1 MDIRIAGLARDYYS
15 EGKRIKALDRVD
27 LTIPGNRIFTLLGPS
42 GCGKTTLLRCIVGL
56 ETPDAGE
63 IAIGEEVVF
72 SAARNIFVPP
82 EKRGLGMVFQTYA
95 IWPHMNVFD
104 NVAYPLQNRKMPRE
118 DIRQKVSRVL
128 SFVQLDGFE
137 NRPATKLS
145 GGQQQRVAL
154 ARALVAEPKVILF
167 DEPLS
172 NLDAKLRE
180 ETRKE
185 LRRFLTGLD
194 ITAVY
199 VTHDRI
205 EALALSDRIAVMR
218 TGRII
223 EVGDPKKI
231 YFNSDDRFVADFI
244 GRANLLKGQVTRR
257 EGRHAVIDCAI
268 GAIRGLNRQE
278 IPVGREA
285 LLCVRPEFIR
295 IASSNAEINAQ
306 ADAASDAVTDA
317 AGGLN
322 IFRGRLENLV
332 FIGEAYE
339 GEIRIGDSLLTIT
352 IEPTAELAAGDEISI
367 SFDPDHCF
375 LLPAQR
381 PA

>member
-1 MDIRIAGLARDYYS
+1 MEIRIQGVSKLYFS
-15 EGKRIKALDRVD
+15 GGKTIKALDNVD
-27 LTIPGNRIFTLLGPS
+27 MTIPANQIFTLLGPS

-56 ETPDAGE
+56 EAPDTGE
-63 IAIGEEVVF
+63 ISIGGEVVW
-72 SAARNIFVPP
+72 SKDKNINVPT

-104 NVAYPLQNRKMPRE
+104 NVAYPLQIRNVPR
-118 DIRQKVSRVL
+118 DVIRSRVAKTL
-128 SFVQLDGFE
+128 SFVHLEGME
-137 NRPATKLS
+137 KRPATKLS

-185 LRRFLTGLD
+185 LRSFLGALK

-205 EALALSDRIAVMR
+205 EALALSDTIAVMR
-218 TGRII
+218 EGRII

-231 YFNSDDRFVADFI
+231 YFDANHRFVADFI
-244 GRANLLKGQVTRR
+244 GRANLIKATVQAHEGDHTIVDCGLGTIACARR
-257 EGRHAVIDCAI
+257 D
-268 GAIRGLNRQE
+268 
-278 IPVGREA
+278 IPVDSKA
-285 LLCVRPEFIR
+285 TLCIRPEFIR
-295 IASSNAEINAQ
+295 IARGE
-306 ADAASDAVTDA
+306 
-317 AGGLN
+317 AGGKN
-322 IFRGRLENLV
+322 VVNGRIESLI

-339 GEIRIGDSLLTIT
+339 VEIRIGEELL
-352 IEPTAELAAGDEISI
+352 LAKI
-367 SFDPDHCF
+367 DPDVDLKVGNAVNFSLDPAHC
-375 LLPAQR
+375 LLVSI
-381 PA
+381 